1 MSRTFGDRR
10 REGTILASSKLLT
23 ASAGLL
29 SASSSWGRVRVP
41 WSRRPLRLISALITR
56 PRLLPT
62 RPGFRR
68 RSSPGSIG
76 RSAVGATARP
86 GGALKGDRAPLLGLP
101 LLPARSVPPARW
113 GPPRPGCR
121 PPKLA
126 APTGAVPLLF
136 APRLRLDRLS
146 TGEATLSA
154 RTTFAAPSAG
164 SRPDRD
170 DPAPGLVAPSFALP
184 RRLAPAD
191 RPCVTRTRSPYRDG
205 LVPAPDA
212 PAPPALPLP
221 SSASPAPS
229 GRSLPASTPRPPRG
243 GPIGHCTRNLFDWS
257 PRAAR
262 HRNTFCPGAL
272 RNEGLPSCPTAP
284 FSLRRPR
291 LHLPATPQ
299 GNGFGITR
307 RPRRSI
313 PGREPISALITP
325 TRADGPSRSE
335 RRLVPI
341 SALITPVLRPTPSL
355 DRLHRPRTAAAPP
368 CADCPGRRLPVL
380 RSSPVGTR
388 EAPALRPR
396 AGVATGVASAPPTPL
411 SFVGLHGPLS
421 AAEGRIGAPFATL
434 RSSTR
439 SRDTPPASRTRHE
452 PSPGQGEIDAAF
464 SFLNA
469 DGSPVLSEGALL
481 LARTH
486 EARTATAGAAR
497 MLPGTRHFCPVRP
510 TARLAEKARAS
521 ASPSRQALLLAGRV
535 SRAGT
540 DRGQPTEVGSIPRR
554 TPIGGR
560 RHPSPPEPSRR
571 SLGVLGPHH
580 ARVGRPRKPA
590 RSSARRE
597 ESRGATARRAMPE
610 ASRTA
615 GASRRAPILVISALM
630 TLGARLRPE
639 RTTSTANLRCAPART
654 DGGLARLDRPTRRL
668 GSRTDPTSA
677 LLAKRSAAS
686 AARAGGGAG
695 AGPPADRPPDAR
707 KGCRSRPPFGGRVRP
722 LEGRGL
728 ALGPWGLP
736 DRGQPPGDRLPGCT
750 CPTSRI
756 GEDPAPLCGPSPWP
770 RRDQRRRRPLE
781 FDRLDSRTRWP
792 RPRTFVR
799 RRLCRWDL
807 IEIKSSFSDLV

>member
-1 MSRTFGDRR
+1 MSDRSL
-10 REGTILASSKLLT
+10 LASST
-23 ASAGLL
+23 PSAPSSNAAGQRLRDHSP
-29 SASSSWGRVRVP
+29 SASIHP
-41 WSRRPLRLISALITR
+41 WSRAYQCTDNPHAS
-56 PRLLPT
+56 
-62 RPGFRR
+62 RR
-68 RSSPGSIG
+68 
-76 RSAVGATARP
+76 T
-86 GGALKGDRAPLLGLP
+86 
-101 LLPARSVPPARW
+101 
-113 GPPRPGCR
+113 
-121 PPKLA
+121 
-126 APTGAVPLLF
+126 VPL
-136 APRLRLDRLS
+136 
-146 TGEATLSA
+146 G
-154 RTTFAAPSAG
+154 
-164 SRPDRD
+164 
-170 DPAPGLVAPSFALP
+170 
-184 RRLAPAD
+184 
-191 RPCVTRTRSPYRDG
+191 
-205 LVPAPDA
+205 
-212 PAPPALPLP
+212 
-221 SSASPAPS
+221 APS
-229 GRSLPASTPRPPRG
+229 GPYQCTDNPGPPPDPVPGSPSPPPNRG
-243 GPIGHCTRNLFDWS
+243 C
-257 PRAAR
+257 AA
-262 HRNTFCPGAL
+262 L
-272 RNEGLPSCPTAP
+272 
-284 FSLRRPR
+284 
-291 LHLPATPQ
+291 
-299 GNGFGITR
+299 
-307 RPRRSI
+307 
-313 PGREPISALITP
+313 
-325 TRADGPSRSE
+325 
-335 RRLVPI
+335 
-341 SALITPVLRPTPSL
+341 
-355 DRLHRPRTAAAPP
+355 
-368 CADCPGRRLPVL
+368 RRLPGPSL
-380 RSSPVGTR
+380 ARPPLFPGRHPGSSR
-388 EAPALRPR
+388 AAPEGRGSNRRRL
-396 AGVATGVASAPPTPL
+396 GPPTPL

-486 EARTATAGAAR
+486 EARTATAGVAR

-521 ASPSRQALLLAGRV
+521 ASPSRRALLLAGRV

-615 GASRRAPILVISALM
+615 GASRRDPILVISALM

-654 DGGLARLDRPTRRL
+654 DAGLARLDRPTRRL

-707 KGCRSRPPFGGRVRP
+707 KGCRSRTAPPFGGRVRP

-736 DRGQPPGDRLPGCT
+736 DRGPPPGERFPGCT

-781 FDRLDSRTRWP
+781 FDRLDSRTRSP

-799 RRLCRWDL
+799 RRLCR
-807 IEIKSSFSDLV
+807 